1 MNDQIINKHISYL
14 NRRNAQPTTMIHRR
28 GQLDRLSAFLDKS
41 LLSATPEN
49 LDRWQLSLRVCA
61 SSVQT
66 YSSHVRAFYEWAHDS
81 ELIAENPAKNLV
93 MPKIARRVPRP
104 IPEKD
109 LELALIAS
117 RHDHQL
123 FTWLLLAGYCGLRA
137 AEIARIARG
146 DVRTDGEGGAFL
158 TVHGKGGSDRVVRV
172 SPEVFKEL
180 DTYLHRQGLI
190 FRRANGKPVIPNVVT
205 QVASAHMKGIGLPYT
220 LHTLRHRFATSLCDL
235 GADIRDVQ
243 AALGHTDLATTSIY
257 VAHSVRRGAKDVD
270 RLSKGLRTLKGRQ
283 QASRKKSEP

>member
-1 MNDQIINKHISYL
+1 M
-14 NRRNAQPTTMIHRR
+14 
-28 GQLDRLSAFLDKS
+28 
-41 LLSATPEN
+41 
-49 LDRWQLSLRVCA
+49 

-137 AEIARIARG
+137 AEIARVARDDIRI
-146 DVRTDGEGGAFL
+146 DVEGGAFL
-158 TVHGKGGSDRVVRV
+158 TVHGKEGADRVVRV
-172 SPEVFKEL
+172 SPEVLAEL
-180 DTYLHRQGLI
+180 DGYLHRQGLI
-190 FRRANGKPVIPNVVT
+190 FRRPNGKPVIPNVVT
-205 QVASAHMKGIGLPYT
+205 QIASAHLKGIGLPYT

-243 AALGHTDLATTSIY
+243 AALGHRDLATTSIY
-257 VAHSVRRGAKDVD
+257 LAHSVRRGAKDVD
-270 RLSKGLRTLKGRQ
+270 RLSEGLSRLKR
-283 QASRKKSEP
+283 SRRS